1 MTKKKNKEINQ
12 PEEVDF
18 EEKPEKRGTKD
29 AGYGL
34 INGGFFIFS
43 KKFFK
48 YLSEEDGCILER
60 KPLERLSKAKNLMMF
75 RHSGFWQC
83 MDTMRDV
90 TLLRELWA
98 TGKPPWKVW

>member
-1 MTKKKNKEINQ
+1 MAKFHYRESPTQKQKE
-12 PEEVDF
+12 VF
-18 EEKPEKRGTKD
+18 K
-29 AGYGL
+29 
-34 INGGFFIFS
+34 
-43 KKFFK
+43 K